1 MSESSTRNARC
12 VRKRVGGCHAA
23 LTLIFCVRTQSRL
36 LLVTPE
42 EISYI
47 LIYIRDYY
55 LQGKSYTAPE
65 EEVFEKM
72 METVANEV
80 GSTIADFADFANTNL
95 VVPMKVA
102 RKPVGKASVKK

>member
-1 MSESSTRNARC
+1 M
-12 VRKRVGGCHAA
+12 RKRVGGCHAA

-47 LIYIRDYY
+47 LIYIRDFY
-55 LQGKSYTAPE
+55 LQGKSYTAPGPE
-65 EEVFEKM
+65 EFETM
-72 METVANEV
+72 MRTVEDAV

-102 RKPVGKASVKK
+102 RKPEGKASIKK